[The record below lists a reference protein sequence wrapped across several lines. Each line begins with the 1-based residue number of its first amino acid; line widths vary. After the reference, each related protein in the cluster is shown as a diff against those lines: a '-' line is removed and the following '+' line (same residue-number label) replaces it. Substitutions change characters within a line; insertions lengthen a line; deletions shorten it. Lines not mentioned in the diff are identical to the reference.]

1 MQARKNAVFEHFL
14 KSSTPELAIEMIIRK
29 SVLLQCSLCVNRAM
43 EMLLQ
48 GKVF

>member
-29 SVLLQCSLCVNRAM
+29 SVLLQCSVCVNRAM

-48 GKVF
+48 GGVF